1 MTEILDRATGT
12 ATAGPNGPTA
22 TATTASQTAT
32 VGEHSVTAAQGSM
45 DRRAKLVLLVLCAAN
60 FLVGIDFSILNIALP
75 AIGTDLHL
83 SEANLQWVATAF
95 ALPSGGLLLLLGRTG
110 DVVGRRRVFLAGT
123 ALFTVASVLT
133 MLAWDPAA
141 LLIGRALQGLGAAG
155 VVPTGMALLTTS
167 FAEGRARDRALG
179 IAGSLMATGFT
190 IGTLI
195 GGVLTDLL
203 NWRFTMVLP
212 IVLGVFVLVA
222 TPFLIKESRNEHRT
236 RLDVPGA
243 VTVTGGLLALIYAL
257 TTAAQQGWT
266 KPVVLGALIGGVLT
280 DLLNWRFTM
289 VLPIVLGVFVLI
301 ATPLL
306 VAESRNEHHSRLD
319 VPGAATV
326 TGGLLALIYAL
337 TTAAQQGWG
346 RANVLVTLIG
356 GVLLLAA
363 FIAVEARSAHPLIS
377 LKVLRRRTVALGNLG
392 GLVTF
397 AMASSVVFIGMLFL
411 QQINGLSPLRAGLVF
426 GWLGVV
432 AAVSGNVAPRV
443 IGRYGSGTVLVVG
456 LLGQF
461 VGTVLIA
468 TMTKGDSVLI
478 LLAAGTLWVYFHM
491 HAVVSFNVT
500 ATSGLPNE
508 EQGQATGLATT
519 TQQVALTVGIPILS
533 AIAATRQ
540 NALLR
545 AGHSAQDALMG
556 GFHLAL
562 WVDAAIVLVGTV
574 LLAAGLLR
582 RRKHRVR
589 NGY

>member
-1 MTEILDRATGT
+1 MTETLESTS
-12 ATAGPNGPTA
+12 
-22 TATTASQTAT
+22 TTTEVRGDGARLNS
-32 VGEHSVTAAQGSM
+32 
-45 DRRAKLVLLVLCAAN
+45 RAKFVLLVLCAAN

-75 AIGTDLHL
+75 AIGTDLHIG
-83 SEANLQWVATAF
+83 EANLQWVATAF
-95 ALPSGGLLLLLGRTG
+95 ALPSGGLLLLFGRTG
-110 DVVGRRRVFLAGT
+110 DLIGRRRVFLAGV
-123 ALFTVASVLT
+123 ALFTVASLLT
-133 MLAWDPAA
+133 MLAWNPAS
-141 LLIGRALQGLGAAG
+141 LLVGRALQGLGAAG

-167 FAEGRARDRALG
+167 FPEGHARDRALG
-179 IAGSLMATGFT
+179 IAGSVMATGFT
-190 IGTLI
+190 VGTL
-195 GGVLTDLL
+195 L
-203 NWRFTMVLP
+203 
-212 IVLGVFVLVA
+212 
-222 TPFLIKESRNEHRT
+222 
-236 RLDVPGA
+236 
-243 VTVTGGLLALIYAL
+243 
-257 TTAAQQGWT
+257 
-266 KPVVLGALIGGVLT
+266 GGVLT

-363 FIAVEARSAHPLIS
+363 FVAVEARSAHPLIS

-491 HAVVSFNVT
+491 HGVVAFNVT

-545 AGHSAQDALMG
+545 AGRSAQDALMG

-582 RRKHRVR
+582 RRS
-589 NGY
+589 G

>member
-1 MTEILDRATGT
+1 MTEILESTST
-12 ATAGPNGPTA
+12 ATQVRGDG
-22 TATTASQTAT
+22 
-32 VGEHSVTAAQGSM
+32 
-45 DRRAKLVLLVLCAAN
+45 DRLNSRAKLVLLVLCAAN

-75 AIGTDLHL
+75 AIGTDLHIG
-83 SEANLQWVATAF
+83 EANLQWVATAF
-95 ALPSGGLLLLLGRTG
+95 ALPSGGLLLLFGRTG
-110 DVVGRRRVFLAGT
+110 DLIGRRRVFLAGVT
-123 ALFTVASVLT
+123 LFTVASLLT
-133 MLAWDPAA
+133 MLAWNPAS
-141 LLIGRALQGLGAAG
+141 LLAGRALQGLGAAG

-167 FAEGRARDRALG
+167 FPEGHARDRALG
-179 IAGSLMATGFT
+179 IAGSVMATGFT
-190 IGTLI
+190 VGTL
-195 GGVLTDLL
+195 L
-203 NWRFTMVLP
+203 
-212 IVLGVFVLVA
+212 
-222 TPFLIKESRNEHRT
+222 
-236 RLDVPGA
+236 
-243 VTVTGGLLALIYAL
+243 
-257 TTAAQQGWT
+257 
-266 KPVVLGALIGGVLT
+266 GGVLT

-468 TMTKGDSVLI
+468 TMSKGDSVLI

-491 HAVVSFNVT
+491 HGVVAFNVT

-545 AGHSAQDALMG
+545 AGRSAQDALIG
-556 GFHLAL
+556 GFHLAM
-562 WVDAAIVLVGTV
+562 WADTAILLVGTL

-582 RRKHRVR
+582 RRA
-589 NGY
+589 G

>member
-1 MTEILDRATGT
+1 MTETLETTSTRTEARGDGDRL
-12 ATAGPNGPTA
+12 N
-22 TATTASQTAT
+22 S
-32 VGEHSVTAAQGSM
+32 
-45 DRRAKLVLLVLCAAN
+45 RAKFVLLVLCAAN

-75 AIGTDLHL
+75 AIGTDLHIG
-83 SEANLQWVATAF
+83 EANLQWVATAF
-95 ALPSGGLLLLLGRTG
+95 ALPSGGLLLLFGRTG
-110 DVVGRRRVFLAGT
+110 DLIGRRRVFLAGV
-123 ALFTVASVLT
+123 ALFTVASLLT
-133 MLAWDPAA
+133 MLAWNPAS
-141 LLIGRALQGLGAAG
+141 LLAGRALQGLGAAG

-167 FAEGRARDRALG
+167 FPEGHARDRALG
-179 IAGSLMATGFT
+179 IAGSVMATGFT
-190 IGTLI
+190 VGTL
-195 GGVLTDLL
+195 L
-203 NWRFTMVLP
+203 
-212 IVLGVFVLVA
+212 
-222 TPFLIKESRNEHRT
+222 
-236 RLDVPGA
+236 
-243 VTVTGGLLALIYAL
+243 
-257 TTAAQQGWT
+257 
-266 KPVVLGALIGGVLT
+266 GGVLT

-346 RANVLVTLIG
+346 RPNVLVTLIG

-392 GLVTF
+392 GLVAF

-468 TMTKGDSVLI
+468 TMTRGDSVLI

-491 HAVVSFNVT
+491 HGVVAFNVT

-545 AGHSAQDALMG
+545 AGRSAQDALMG

-582 RRKHRVR
+582 RRS
-589 NGY
+589 G

>member
-1 MTEILDRATGT
+1 MTEILESTST
-12 ATAGPNGPTA
+12 ATQVRGDG
-22 TATTASQTAT
+22 
-32 VGEHSVTAAQGSM
+32 
-45 DRRAKLVLLVLCAAN
+45 DRLNSRAKLVLLVLCAAN

-75 AIGTDLHL
+75 AIGTDLHIG
-83 SEANLQWVATAF
+83 EANLQWVATAF
-95 ALPSGGLLLLLGRTG
+95 ALPSGGLLLLFGRTG
-110 DVVGRRRVFLAGT
+110 DLIGRRRVFLAGVT
-123 ALFTVASVLT
+123 LFTVASLLT
-133 MLAWDPAA
+133 MLAWNPAS
-141 LLIGRALQGLGAAG
+141 LLAGRALQGLGAAG

-167 FAEGRARDRALG
+167 FPEGHARDRALG
-179 IAGSLMATGFT
+179 IAGSVMATGFT
-190 IGTLI
+190 VGTLL
-195 GGVLTDLL
+195 GGVLTDL
-203 NWRFTMVLP
+203 F
-212 IVLGVFVLVA
+212 
-222 TPFLIKESRNEHRT
+222 
-236 RLDVPGA
+236 
-243 VTVTGGLLALIYAL
+243 
-257 TTAAQQGWT
+257 
-266 KPVVLGALIGGVLT
+266 
-280 DLLNWRFTM
+280 NWRFTM

-326 TGGLLALIYAL
+326 TGGLLALIYSL

-346 RANVLVTLIG
+346 RPNVLVTLIG

-363 FIAVEARSAHPLIS
+363 FLAVEARSAHPLIS

-392 GLVTF
+392 GLVAF

-461 VGTVLIA
+461 AGTVLIA

-478 LLAAGTLWVYFHM
+478 LLAAGTLWVYFHL

-545 AGHSAQDALMG
+545 AGRSAQDALAG

-582 RRKHRVR
+582 RRS
-589 NGY
+589 G

>member
-1 MTEILDRATGT
+1 
-12 ATAGPNGPTA
+12 
-22 TATTASQTAT
+22 
-32 VGEHSVTAAQGSM
+32 
-45 DRRAKLVLLVLCAAN
+45 
-60 FLVGIDFSILNIALP
+60 
-75 AIGTDLHL
+75 
-83 SEANLQWVATAF
+83 
-95 ALPSGGLLLLLGRTG
+95 
-110 DVVGRRRVFLAGT
+110 
-123 ALFTVASVLT
+123 
-133 MLAWDPAA
+133 MLAWNPAS
-141 LLIGRALQGLGAAG
+141 LLAGRALQGLGAAG

-167 FAEGRARDRALG
+167 FPEGHARDRALG
-179 IAGSLMATGFT
+179 IAGSVMATGFT
-190 IGTLI
+190 VGTL
-195 GGVLTDLL
+195 L
-203 NWRFTMVLP
+203 
-212 IVLGVFVLVA
+212 
-222 TPFLIKESRNEHRT
+222 
-236 RLDVPGA
+236 
-243 VTVTGGLLALIYAL
+243 
-257 TTAAQQGWT
+257 
-266 KPVVLGALIGGVLT
+266 GGVLT

-346 RANVLVTLIG
+346 RPNVLVTLIG

-491 HAVVSFNVT
+491 HGVVAFNVT

-540 NALLR
+540 NALLQ
-545 AGHSAQDALMG
+545 AGRSAQDALMG

-582 RRKHRVR
+582 RRS
-589 NGY
+589 G

>member
-1 MTEILDRATGT
+1 MTETLESTS
-12 ATAGPNGPTA
+12 
-22 TATTASQTAT
+22 TTTEVRGDGARLNS
-32 VGEHSVTAAQGSM
+32 
-45 DRRAKLVLLVLCAAN
+45 RAKFVLLVLCAAN

-75 AIGTDLHL
+75 AIGTDLHIG
-83 SEANLQWVATAF
+83 EANLQWVATAF
-95 ALPSGGLLLLLGRTG
+95 ALPSGGLLLLFGRTG
-110 DVVGRRRVFLAGT
+110 DLIGRRRVFLAGV
-123 ALFTVASVLT
+123 ALFTVASLLT
-133 MLAWDPAA
+133 MLAWNPAS
-141 LLIGRALQGLGAAG
+141 LLAGRALQGLGAAG

-167 FAEGRARDRALG
+167 FPEGHARDRALG
-179 IAGSLMATGFT
+179 IAGSVMATGFT
-190 IGTLI
+190 VGTL
-195 GGVLTDLL
+195 L
-203 NWRFTMVLP
+203 
-212 IVLGVFVLVA
+212 
-222 TPFLIKESRNEHRT
+222 
-236 RLDVPGA
+236 
-243 VTVTGGLLALIYAL
+243 
-257 TTAAQQGWT
+257 
-266 KPVVLGALIGGVLT
+266 GGVLT

-468 TMTKGDSVLI
+468 TMSKGDSVLI

-491 HAVVSFNVT
+491 HGVVAFNVT

-545 AGHSAQDALMG
+545 AGRSAQDALMG

-582 RRKHRVR
+582 RRS
-589 NGY
+589 G

>member
-1 MTEILDRATGT
+1 MTEILESTSTTTEVRGDGDRL
-12 ATAGPNGPTA
+12 N
-22 TATTASQTAT
+22 S
-32 VGEHSVTAAQGSM
+32 
-45 DRRAKLVLLVLCAAN
+45 RAKLVLLVLCAAN

-75 AIGTDLHL
+75 AIGTDLHIG
-83 SEANLQWVATAF
+83 EANLQWVATAF
-95 ALPSGGLLLLLGRTG
+95 ALPSGGLLLLFGRTG
-110 DVVGRRRVFLAGT
+110 DLIGRRRVFLAGVT
-123 ALFTVASVLT
+123 LFTLASLLT
-133 MLAWDPAA
+133 MLAWNPAS
-141 LLIGRALQGLGAAG
+141 LLAGRALQGLGAAG

-167 FAEGRARDRALG
+167 FAEGHARDRALG
-179 IAGSLMATGFT
+179 IAGSVMATGFT
-190 IGTLI
+190 VGTLL
-195 GGVLTDLL
+195 GGVLTDL
-203 NWRFTMVLP
+203 F
-212 IVLGVFVLVA
+212 
-222 TPFLIKESRNEHRT
+222 
-236 RLDVPGA
+236 
-243 VTVTGGLLALIYAL
+243 
-257 TTAAQQGWT
+257 
-266 KPVVLGALIGGVLT
+266 
-280 DLLNWRFTM
+280 NWRFTM

-319 VPGAATV
+319 VPGAVTV

-337 TTAAQQGWG
+337 TTAAQQAWG
-346 RANVLVTLIG
+346 RPNVLVTLIG

-426 GWLGVV
+426 GWLGVI

-491 HAVVSFNVT
+491 HGVVSFNVT

-519 TQQVALTVGIPILS
+519 TQQVALTVGIPGLS

-545 AGHSAQDALMG
+545 AGRSAQDALTG

-582 RRKHRVR
+582 RRS
-589 NGY
+589 G

>member
-1 MTEILDRATGT
+1 MTEILESTSSTPEVRGVRGDGDRL
-12 ATAGPNGPTA
+12 N
-22 TATTASQTAT
+22 S
-32 VGEHSVTAAQGSM
+32 
-45 DRRAKLVLLVLCAAN
+45 RAKLVLLVLCAAN

-75 AIGTDLHL
+75 AIGTDLHIG
-83 SEANLQWVATAF
+83 EANLQWVATAF
-95 ALPSGGLLLLLGRTG
+95 ALPSGGLLLLFGRTG
-110 DVVGRRRVFLAGT
+110 DLIGRRRVFLAGV
-123 ALFTVASVLT
+123 ALFTIASVLT
-133 MLAWDPAA
+133 MLAWNPAS
-141 LLIGRALQGLGAAG
+141 LLAGRALQGLGAAG

-167 FAEGRARDRALG
+167 FPEGHARDRALG
-179 IAGSLMATGFT
+179 IAGSVMATGFT
-190 IGTLI
+190 VGTLL

-212 IVLGVFVLVA
+212 IVLGVFVLV
-222 TPFLIKESRNEHRT
+222 
-236 RLDVPGA
+236 
-243 VTVTGGLLALIYAL
+243 
-257 TTAAQQGWT
+257 
-266 KPVVLGALIGGVLT
+266 
-280 DLLNWRFTM
+280 
-289 VLPIVLGVFVLI
+289 

-346 RANVLVTLIG
+346 RPNVLVTLIG

-392 GLVTF
+392 GLLAFT
-397 AMASSVVFIGMLFL
+397 MASSVVFIGMLFL

-432 AAVSGNVAPRV
+432 AAISGNVAPRV
-443 IGRYGSGTVLVVG
+443 IGRYNSRMVLIVG
-456 LLGQF
+456 LLGQGI
-461 VGTVLIA
+461 GTVLIA
-468 TMTKGDSVLI
+468 TMTRSDSVLI

-491 HAVVSFNVT
+491 HGVVAFNVT

-533 AIAATRQ
+533 AIASTRQ

-545 AGHSAQDALMG
+545 AGQAAQDALAG

-562 WVDAAIVLVGTV
+562 WVDAAIVLVGTA

-582 RRKHRVR
+582 RGRA
-589 NGY
+589 

>member
-1 MTEILDRATGT
+1 MTEILESTSTTTEVRGDGDRL
-12 ATAGPNGPTA
+12 N
-22 TATTASQTAT
+22 S
-32 VGEHSVTAAQGSM
+32 
-45 DRRAKLVLLVLCAAN
+45 RAKLVLLVLCAAN

-75 AIGTDLHL
+75 AIGTDLHIG
-83 SEANLQWVATAF
+83 EANLQWVATAF
-95 ALPSGGLLLLLGRTG
+95 ALPSGGLLLLFGRTG
-110 DVVGRRRVFLAGT
+110 DLIGRRRVFLAGVT
-123 ALFTVASVLT
+123 LFTIASLLT
-133 MLAWDPAA
+133 MLAWNPAS
-141 LLIGRALQGLGAAG
+141 LLAGRALQGLGAAG

-167 FAEGRARDRALG
+167 FAEGHARDRALG
-179 IAGSLMATGFT
+179 IAGSVMATGFT
-190 IGTLI
+190 VGTLL
-195 GGVLTDLL
+195 GGVLTDL
-203 NWRFTMVLP
+203 F
-212 IVLGVFVLVA
+212 
-222 TPFLIKESRNEHRT
+222 
-236 RLDVPGA
+236 
-243 VTVTGGLLALIYAL
+243 
-257 TTAAQQGWT
+257 
-266 KPVVLGALIGGVLT
+266 
-280 DLLNWRFTM
+280 NWRFTM

-319 VPGAATV
+319 VPGAVTV

-346 RANVLVTLIG
+346 RPNVLVTLIG

-426 GWLGVV
+426 GWLGVI

-491 HAVVSFNVT
+491 HGVVSFNVT

-519 TQQVALTVGIPILS
+519 TQQVALTVGIPGLS

-545 AGHSAQDALMG
+545 AGRSAQDALTG

-582 RRKHRVR
+582 RRS
-589 NGY
+589 G

>member
-1 MTEILDRATGT
+1 MTEILESTSTTTEVRGDGDRL
-12 ATAGPNGPTA
+12 N
-22 TATTASQTAT
+22 S
-32 VGEHSVTAAQGSM
+32 
-45 DRRAKLVLLVLCAAN
+45 RAKLVLLVLCAAN

-75 AIGTDLHL
+75 AIGTDLHIG
-83 SEANLQWVATAF
+83 EANLQWVATAF
-95 ALPSGGLLLLLGRTG
+95 ALPSGGLLLLFGRTG
-110 DVVGRRRVFLAGT
+110 DLIGRRRVFLAGV
-123 ALFTVASVLT
+123 ALFTIASLLT
-133 MLAWDPAA
+133 MLAWNPAS
-141 LLIGRALQGLGAAG
+141 LLAGRALQGLGAAG

-167 FAEGRARDRALG
+167 FPEGHARDRALG
-179 IAGSLMATGFT
+179 IAGSVMATGFT
-190 IGTLI
+190 VGTL
-195 GGVLTDLL
+195 L
-203 NWRFTMVLP
+203 
-212 IVLGVFVLVA
+212 
-222 TPFLIKESRNEHRT
+222 
-236 RLDVPGA
+236 
-243 VTVTGGLLALIYAL
+243 
-257 TTAAQQGWT
+257 
-266 KPVVLGALIGGVLT
+266 GGVLT

-319 VPGAATV
+319 VPGAVTV
-326 TGGLLALIYAL
+326 TGGLLALIYSL

-346 RANVLVTLIG
+346 RPNVLVTLIG

-491 HAVVSFNVT
+491 HGVVSFNVT

-519 TQQVALTVGIPILS
+519 TQQVALTVGIPALS

-540 NALLR
+540 SALLR
-545 AGHSAQDALMG
+545 AGRSAQDALMG

-582 RRKHRVR
+582 RQ
-589 NGY
+589 NG